1 MITALKVSIVP
12 LLLTCLLVFVALTY
26 LYYNPSI
33 SEPLGYYL
41 IVPGSEYKKGNTVL
55 TCIDSEAHKA
65 AVVHGK
71 TALFA
76 LFSAILFAAFS
87 SSSLAIASLTF

>member
-41 IVPGSEYKKGNTVL
+41 IVPGSEYKKGNQ
-55 TCIDSEAHKA
+55 
-65 AVVHGK
+65 
-71 TALFA
+71 F
-76 LFSAILFAAFS
+76 
-87 SSSLAIASLTF
+87 